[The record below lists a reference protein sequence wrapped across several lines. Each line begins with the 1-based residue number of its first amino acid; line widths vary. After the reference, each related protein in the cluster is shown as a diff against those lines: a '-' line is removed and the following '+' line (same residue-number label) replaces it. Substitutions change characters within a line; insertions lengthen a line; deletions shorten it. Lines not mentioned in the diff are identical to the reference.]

1 MRRRKVVP
9 HDLKVSESSVVD
21 SLPKLDLFPKIEREY
36 SVQTSEGGAI
46 SIVTYIIMLVLFFSE
61 FLSYSRLRVTEHL
74 QVDKEAEGRLRINL
88 NITFPKLTCADVNLV
103 AMDVAGEHQLGIS
116 HTVHKHRLDKDGN
129 TIGEK

>member
-61 FLSYSRLRVTEHL
+61 FLSYSRLRV
-74 QVDKEAEGRLRINL
+74 Q
-88 NITFPKLTCADVNLV
+88 NICKLIKKLKGVYV
-103 AMDVAGEHQLGIS
+103 SI
-116 HTVHKHRLDKDGN
+116 
-129 TIGEK
+129 

>member
-88 NITFPKLTCADVNLV
+88 NITFPKNVFKSPKILNILA
-103 AMDVAGEHQLGIS
+103 
-116 HTVHKHRLDKDGN
+116 N
-129 TIGEK
+129 TRHLLCMYYVFII